1 MRHAFRL
8 VRGRP
13 AANEVIAMSDND
25 FQTKFLVRLARL
37 CSVLILVSCAKPE
50 ITPDSDS
57 LGLVTMSEQA
67 RQIAQKEIPDVVLR
81 QVDTD
86 LNKTTFL
93 FTDKAATKEIGVTVP
108 TPNAP
113 LDQWTAHVTSLSPLL
128 GRTEPDMNLKDLRVA
143 PSRVAQAIT
152 SRWSGCKVRALTLL
166 RAGNDL
172 EWVAFCDT
180 PQGIVSG
187 KMENRTGTFQPFS
200 APPARVPITA
210 IPTR

>member
-1 MRHAFRL
+1 M
-8 VRGRP
+8 
-13 AANEVIAMSDND
+13 
-25 FQTKFLVRLARL
+25 KFLVRLFTL
-37 CSVLILVSCAKPE
+37 CSVLSLVACAKPE
-50 ITPDSDS
+50 IVPDADS

-108 TPNAP
+108 IPNAP
-113 LDQWTAHVTSLSPLL
+113 LDQWTTYVTSLSPLL
-128 GRTEPDMNLKDLRVA
+128 GLAEPDMNIKDLRA
-143 PSRVAQAIT
+143 GPSRVAQAIT

-166 RAGNDL
+166 RAGIDL

-180 PQGIVSG
+180 PQGTVSG
-187 KMENRTGTFQPFS
+187 KMDNRTGTFQPFN
-200 APPARVPITA
+200 APPARVPSTA
-210 IPTR
+210 TPVR